1 MEGIILAG
9 GLGTRLRPRVNRIPK
24 PMAAIAGRPFLC
36 WLLDRLA
43 QEGFR
48 RIILSVGYGRA
59 AIMNGLRSR
68 HGNIELDYAVEEQPL
83 GTGGAIRH
91 AMLLLTPGL
100 RSVWVMNGDT
110 ISALRHQEML
120 AAHAASSAHMTMALA
135 RIADASRYGAVVVR
149 DNRVVSFATGGM
161 PGAAV
166 INSGTYLLSPKLFAG
181 ADWPEEFSFERD
193 FLPWAMDRVHVGLF
207 ETAGWFLDIGI
218 PEDFDRA
225 QTELPVE
232 FSRLTHE
239 TTLPHRQGY
248 WAPAPN

>member
-9 GLGTRLRPRVNRIPK
+9 GFGTRPRPRVRDIPK

-43 QEGFR
+43 HQGFR

-59 AIMNGLRSR
+59 AIMEGLGSR
-68 HGNIELDYAVEEQPL
+68 QGNIELVYAVEDQPL

-91 AMLLLTPGL
+91 AMPLLDPSLHAF
-100 RSVWVMNGDT
+100 WVMNGDT
-110 ISALRHQEML
+110 ISALRHQEMF
-120 AAHAASSAHMTMALA
+120 AAHAATSAQMTMALA

-149 DNRVVSFATGGM
+149 DNRVVGFTASGM
-161 PGAAV
+161 PGAGV
-166 INSGTYLLSPKLFAG
+166 INSGTYLLSPRLFAD
-181 ADWPEEFSFERD
+181 ADWPEVFSFERD
-193 FLPWAMDRVHVGLF
+193 FLPFVMDRVDIRPC
-207 ETAGWFLDIGI
+207 ETKGWFLDIGV

-232 FSRLTHE
+232 FGRLI
-239 TTLPHRQGY
+239 P
-248 WAPAPN
+248 